1 MKKLQTKEKSKEEI
15 LIDIALKNKR
25 IHFLNEAKI
34 TGLYTKKLEELYDCY
49 LDEIKQNESM
59 HNEAEIN
66 TNFSNELKKLFD
78 YIDWYDEVS
87 NSEEELKI
95 KSTEN
100 LLRFREW

>member
-1 MKKLQTKEKSKEEI
+1 MKKLETKQKTKEEI

-34 TGLYTKKLEELYDCY
+34 TGIYTKKLEELYDCY

-59 HNEAEIN
+59 HNESEIN

-78 YIDWYDEVS
+78 YIDWYDQIAD
-87 NSEEELKI
+87 NEEELKI

-100 LLRFREW
+100 LLRFRGE

>member
-1 MKKLQTKEKSKEEI
+1 MKKLEKQKSKEEI

-49 LDEIKQNESM
+49 LDDIKQNESM
-59 HNEAEIN
+59 QDETEIN
-66 TNFSNELKKLFD
+66 TNLSDELKKLFA
-78 YIDWYDEVS
+78 YIDWYDEIA
-87 NSEEELKI
+87 NSEEELMI

-100 LLRFREW
+100 LLRFKD